1 MIEPVKDTYRFDLAW
16 SQYTRIRWMGWLFF
30 AGLMICTVIG
40 VLSGAWLWT
49 TYVHDFT
56 WYLKWQDALVALSW
70 FFAFNTLGGAVLVA
84 RFLYALRQGYTAGMV
99 TFEGKNTLTV
109 RDLSPENMKSIFW
122 LMNGAFWSF
131 VVTLIG
137 LVPAILVGWTMHISN
152 PVLMVVTTGIAL
164 LLSIAGL
171 VVSIAAIAIIVIG
184 LAGGISLGQR
194 LGSYHTYQLNGQ
206 ATIRIDNFVLTVSYP
221 SNPESMVDLNLLSA
235 DDQKKLLDLLH
246 QRWVDAQQVWNPEL
260 GAEIAFARQLAERRL
275 MIVA

>member
-1 MIEPVKDTYRFDLAW
+1 
-16 SQYTRIRWMGWLFF
+16 
-30 AGLMICTVIG
+30 
-40 VLSGAWLWT
+40 
-49 TYVHDFT
+49 
-56 WYLKWQDALVALSW
+56 
-70 FFAFNTLGGAVLVA
+70 
-84 RFLYALRQGYTAGMV
+84 
-99 TFEGKNTLTV
+99 
-109 RDLSPENMKSIFW
+109 
-122 LMNGAFWSF
+122 
-131 VVTLIG
+131 
-137 LVPAILVGWTMHISN
+137 MHISN